1 MKNKL
6 SLLTLLLLKVI
17 LSGCAS
23 MSSNSAP
30 KADMDALETFYVQKL
45 PADERGI
52 EKVISNQ
59 LVELGYQSSYCS
71 SEKPPTDVDAIVTY
85 QDKWMWDITMY
96 MIELNMQIWEGDKT
110 RILASGKT
118 YRPSLQRKSPETM
131 AKELLTDM
139 LKK

>member
-1 MKNKL
+1 
-6 SLLTLLLLKVI
+6 
-17 LSGCAS
+17 
-23 MSSNSAP
+23 
-30 KADMDALETFYVQKL
+30 MDALETFYVQKL

-59 LVELGYQSSYCS
+59 LVELGYQSSYGS